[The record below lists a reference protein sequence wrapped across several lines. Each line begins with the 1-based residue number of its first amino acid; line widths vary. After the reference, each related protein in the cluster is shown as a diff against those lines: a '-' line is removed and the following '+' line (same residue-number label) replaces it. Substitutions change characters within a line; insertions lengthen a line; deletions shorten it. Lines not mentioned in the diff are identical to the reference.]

1 MKAGLAAARRI
12 GPPDDPDGGDGVTAE
27 AGDVVHGYLL
37 RDVRLSGS
45 LQLVSERLSTCLD
58 HFSCS

>member
-12 GPPDDPDGGDGVTAE
+12 GPPDDPDGGDAVAAE
-27 AGDVVHGYLL
+27 AGDVRGYLL

-45 LQLVSERLSTCLD
+45 LKLVSERLSTCLD